1 MNSPELMAEAATL
14 DEGSSAAWT
23 ILCVDDEPNI
33 LSALKRLFRTTG
45 HRVLTADGGTQ
56 ALALLET
63 QAVNL
68 VISDM
73 RMPMMDG
80 AELLHQ
86 VYARWPDTARVL
98 LTGYADMSSTI
109 AAINEGRIHRYIT
122 KPWNEGELLAVVKDA
137 HDLQTL
143 RAERARL
150 EALTLKQND
159 ELKSLNAT
167 LEQKVEART
176 ADLARS
182 NEQVK
187 KNYFNSIKTFSNL
200 IELRGGQLMG
210 HARKVADLGRKTAK
224 AMGLSDTQAHEIFI
238 AALMHDIGHI
248 GLSDQIL
255 ACPVSKLTPE
265 DAARYRLHPTLG
277 EQSLMGLDDLQ
288 PVAALIRSHHE
299 RHDGCGFP
307 DGLKGDGIPLG
318 ARILAVADTYED
330 LQSGH
335 CISECLS
342 PAEARTLISRGKGT
356 QFDPEVVDAFLSLFA
371 VPVAPPVVP
380 PWMLPSEELKPGM
393 VLAQELRSGES
404 VMLLAADHVLT
415 AALIARIRQFEQR
428 SGKPFVLAIKRAQ
441 GQT

>member
-122 KPWNEGELLAVVKDA
+122 KPWNEVELLAVVKDA

-371 VPVAPPVVP
+371 VPVAPPMVP

-415 AALIARIRQFEQR
+415 ATLIARIRQFEQR